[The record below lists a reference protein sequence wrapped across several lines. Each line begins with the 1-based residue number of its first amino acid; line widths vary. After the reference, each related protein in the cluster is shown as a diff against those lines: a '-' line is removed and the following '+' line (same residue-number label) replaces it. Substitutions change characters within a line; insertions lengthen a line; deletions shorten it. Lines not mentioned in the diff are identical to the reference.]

1 MKKRMWVSMLIA
13 GILLFSLSQNA
24 KGDDRRAL
32 AEELLNVKQ
41 MQKTVEGNL
50 AAMNRRMT
58 SQRNTAAKSMGQDV
72 PASVIA
78 MQQKRLDLIAE
89 EMSWDKVK
97 NDYVSVYADTYT
109 EEELKA
115 QIDFYRSPAGR
126 AVSGKESE
134 LSEKVME
141 LSQKRMVQIYPKIQA
156 MMQDSVVRE
165 VYPEA
170 QSKCLTN
177 LKQIGLALQMY
188 AQDHKNKFPDDLKEI
203 YPKYSYVK
211 DPSVFW
217 CPADTNPKPTDITNS
232 VPNQPNS
239 CQISY
244 IYYPGHSANEG
255 SVADIII
262 MEDNNPEHH
271 NGRRNCLFADGH
283 VELR

>member
-1 MKKRMWVSMLIA
+1 MKKRIGVSMLIA
-13 GILLFSLSQNA
+13 GIMLFSLSQNA
-24 KGDDRRAL
+24 KGEDRRAL

-41 MQKTVEGNL
+41 MQKTIEGNL
-50 AAMNRRMT
+50 AAMKRRMT
-58 SQRNTAAKSMGQDV
+58 SQLNNNTKIMGQDV
-72 PASVIA
+72 PASAIA
-78 MQQKRLDLIAE
+78 MQKKRFDLIAE

-97 NDYVSVYADTYT
+97 DDYISVYAATYT

-115 QIDFYRSPAGR
+115 QIDFYRSTAGR
-126 AVSGKESE
+126 AVAGKESE
-134 LSEKVME
+134 LSEKVAE
-141 LSQKRMVQIYPKIQA
+141 LNQKRMIQIMPKIQA
-156 MMQDSVVRE
+156 IMKDSVVQE

-170 QSKCLTN
+170 ETKCLTN
-177 LKQIGLALQMY
+177 LKMIGLALQMY

-203 YPKYSYVK
+203 YQKYSYVK

-244 IYYPGHSANEG
+244 TYYPGHSANER
-255 SVADIII
+255 SVADVII